1 MEDML
6 PGVSLTIDLAKLL
19 EEHRGGNVTALDLRN
34 LNTWTDFF
42 IIATVTSSTHLQ
54 GLERH
59 VKEFSRERDMAIL
72 NRSRKHKAAGAMTSD
87 ASPSGDEWSLLD
99 MGSLVV
105 HLMTAKSRDFYELE
119 RLWDAAAVIYPG
131 TYSSK
136 PSKSSSSS

>member
-6 PGVSLTIDLAKLL
+6 PGASLTIDLAKLL
-19 EEHRGGNVTALDLRN
+19 EEHRGGNVTVLDLRN

-72 NRSRKHKAAGAMTSD
+72 NRSRKHKTPETVTS
-87 ASPSGDEWSLLD
+87 AGDEWSLLD

-119 RLWDAAAVIYPG
+119 RLWDAAAVIYPD
-131 TYSSK
+131 YSSK